1 VCVCVCARVCV
12 CVNSVD
18 PELESD
24 WFQPL
29 NPESEKLVSKFGFS
43 HSTLYRYAEGSV
55 VRAIRRME
63 EVGLYKFILIPLTH
77 SLKGMVSNLE
87 TIK

>member
-1 VCVCVCARVCV
+1 M
-12 CVNSVD
+12 D
-18 PELESD
+18 
-24 WFQPL
+24 
-29 NPESEKLVSKFGFS
+29 
-43 HSTLYRYAEGSV
+43 RYAEGSV